1 MALSTLNVM
10 VNLPQA
16 IDIILGYVASLSNL
30 LSFCFAKTD
39 VDNNLSDIET
49 KRKR

>member
-1 MALSTLNVM
+1 MALFTLNVM
-10 VNLPQA
+10 MNLPQA
-16 IDIILGYVASLSNL
+16 IDIILGYVARLSNL

-39 VDNNLSDIET
+39 VDNNFSDIET